1 MTPTKDERRIQI
13 LQAALGAFSENGYAK
28 TTMDDIVKRSELSKG
43 TLYWYFHNKQK
54 LFIATIEFAF
64 QDFDQQ
70 LSHLVKQEVSATER
84 LRTFFVQAGELICS
98 NKQFVG
104 FLVDSFF
111 QAYQI
116 DDAMET
122 MRRLYQNYITSVETI
137 IQQGIDQG
145 EFREVD
151 PHTVAI
157 SLMAG
162 GDGVALYVLIE
173 PDWNIPQA
181 YVTMVDLILRGLQ
194 KE

>member
-1 MTPTKDERRIQI
+1 MTPTKDERRVQI

-28 TTMDDIVKRSELSKG
+28 TTMDDIVRHSGLSKG
-43 TLYWYFHNKQK
+43 TLYWYFQNKQE

-64 QDFDQQ
+64 QDVDRQ
-70 LSHLVKQEVSATER
+70 LSDLVKQEASATER

-98 NKQFVG
+98 SKQFVG
-104 FLVDSFF
+104 FMVDSFF

-116 DDAMET
+116 DEAMET
-122 MRRLYQNYITSVETI
+122 MRRLYQHYITSVETI